1 MDHCLRCAFARRTL
15 GSGGSIGD
23 QQTSMSHEEADI
35 PERKGT
41 SLSWPAMLWLVL
53 LAIAIASGV
62 AYLMISPY
70 FHRPVP

>member
-1 MDHCLRCAFARRTL
+1 M
-15 GSGGSIGD
+15 GD
-23 QQTSMSHEEADI
+23 QQTIMSHEEADI